1 MLERSTAKYVLTLW
15 LSDLLLTVA
24 ALYIAEG
31 ARLRIPL
38 GKPLFV
44 AGGTPNWI
52 VFVAILFIWTGLFL
66 AFSTYDPYRI
76 LEVPEEIQRVVLAIV
91 VAVFTLS
98 GLLFFSYRGVSR
110 LLVVY
115 FLLAD
120 LALVPLGRVTI
131 RFLVQ
136 RFRGRRVAER
146 RVLVLGTGQVA
157 QEVAATVRT
166 LRWAGLEMVGFL
178 ALDPSEPEVAGC
190 RVLGTVDE
198 ARRVVTD
205 FAVDEVI
212 IALPLESYHAVPN
225 LVYALHELPVNVKIV
240 PDFLPLAFFRTTM
253 EDLGG
258 LPLIGLK
265 EPMIRG
271 VPRRIKRLTD
281 VAISLPLLVLLA
293 PVGLLVAL
301 LIRLDSPGPIILKQE
316 RVGENGTPFL
326 MYKFRTMVE
335 GADTMTDDDAPFRK
349 EPDDPR
355 ITRVGRVLR
364 RLSLDEAPQLLNVLR
379 GEMSL
384 VGPRP
389 ELPFLVDRYRRW
401 QRKRFSVP
409 PGMTGWWQVNARSDQ
424 PMHLHTEDDLYYIQ
438 NYSLLLDLQILWKTI
453 WVVLRGKGAY

>member
-15 LSDLLLTVA
+15 LSDLLLTVT
-24 ALYIAEG
+24 ALYAAEW
-31 ARLRIPL
+31 ARLRIPV

-44 AGGTPNWI
+44 AGGTPNWV
-52 VFVAILFIWTGLFL
+52 VFVAILVIWTLLFL
-66 AFSTYDPYRI
+66 AFSAYDPYHI
-76 LEVPEEIQRVVLAIV
+76 LEAHEEMQRVVFAIT

-98 GLLFFSYRGVSR
+98 GLLFFTYRGVSR

-120 LALVPLGRVTI
+120 LALVPLGRATI
-131 RFLVQ
+131 RRLCQ
-136 RFRGRRVAER
+136 RFRGQRVAER

-157 QEVAATVRT
+157 QEIAAAVRT

-178 ALDPSEPEVAGC
+178 ALDPSESEVADC
-190 RVLGTVDE
+190 PVLGAVDE
-198 ARRVVTD
+198 VQKVVTD
-205 FAVDEVI
+205 FAIDEVI
-212 IALPLESYHAVPN
+212 IALPLDSYHAIPD
-225 LVYALHELPVNVKIV
+225 LVYGLHELPVNVKIV

-258 LPLIGLK
+258 FPLIGLK

-271 VPRRIKRLTD
+271 IPRKIKRLTD

-293 PVGLLVAL
+293 PLGLLIAV
-301 LIRLDSPGPIILKQE
+301 LIRLDSPGPIILKQD
-316 RVGENGTPFL
+316 RIGENGRPFL
-326 MYKFRTMVE
+326 MYKFRTMVK
-335 GADTMTDDDAPFRK
+335 GADQMVEDDAPFRK

-364 RLSLDEAPQLLNVLR
+364 RLSLDEAPQLLNVLK

-409 PGMTGWWQVNARSDQ
+409 PGITGWWQVNARSDQ